1 MNTCEKIIPANTFL
15 NKEKIWIGSN
25 LVKHLKEVLDKTQFK
40 CAYILC
46 HRLFYQD
53 IIILKSIKELLAEDN
68 IEVSIILV
76 PIGCPP
82 LEFIQ
87 KSQLMSLSQR
97 SNEILLL
104 SLGYN
109 GICEIA
115 KQISIILHKGVVKSL
130 INISI
135 IREINTTSTK
145 YSVQYIPFSIKVIP
159 TSLSQVTDEE
169 EKEKYK
175 IEEIKETNELY
186 LSIINLI
193 NEIIEISLIYSISS
207 ADSDIFSK
215 WINTLCRN
223 IIPLYLQENELN
235 LNNNNEMK
243 ILYQKYKT
251 LENIIIKSNYT
262 NYNIL
267 KYIAE
272 IVDQEISHL
281 INKEENNND
290 KLLLKYNIII
300 SIIPSYYRLLFQNS
314 INARII
320 ASVIQSITPSLRG
333 LSEESD
339 MVEKG
344 FEAWLISIGFM
355 NKLEDVIPGI
365 EESDLLR
372 ISNKLVENVKLI
384 ETAKHLR
391 MEFTVDLLKDVLKR
405 SLQVHF

>member
-1 MNTCEKIIPANTFL
+1 MDTDEKIVSANTFL

-25 LVKHLKEVLDKTQFK
+25 LVKHLKEVLGKTQFK

-53 IIILKSIKELLAEDN
+53 NTILKSIKQLLADYN
-68 IEVSIILV
+68 SEVSIILV

-87 KSQLMSLSQR
+87 KSQIMSLSQR
-97 SNEILLL
+97 SNEVLLL

-135 IREINTTSTK
+135 IHEINSTSTK

-159 TSLSQVTDEE
+159 ISLSQATDEE

-175 IEEIKETNELY
+175 IEEIKETSELY
-186 LSIINLI
+186 LSVINLI
-193 NEIIEISLIYSISS
+193 NKIIEVSLIYSISS
-207 ADSDIFSK
+207 TDSDIFSK
-215 WINTLCRN
+215 WISTLCKN
-223 IIPLYLQENELN
+223 ITPLYLQENELN
-235 LNNNNEMK
+235 LSNNNSMK
-243 ILYQKYKT
+243 ILYQKYKI
-251 LENIIIKSNYT
+251 LKMIIIKSNYT

-267 KYIAE
+267 KYISE
-272 IVDQEISHL
+272 VVYQETLHL
-281 INKEENNND
+281 INKEENNNS
-290 KLLLKYNIII
+290 LLLKYNIII
-300 SIIPSYYRLLFQNS
+300 TIIPSYYRLLFQNS

-320 ASVIQSITPSLRG
+320 ASVIQSVTPSLRG

-365 EESDLLR
+365 EESDLVR
-372 ISNKLVENVKLI
+372 IANKLVENVAFI
-384 ETAKHLR
+384 ETSKHLR
-391 MEFTVDLLKDVLKR
+391 MEFTVDSIKDVLKR
-405 SLQVHF
+405 SFQVHF